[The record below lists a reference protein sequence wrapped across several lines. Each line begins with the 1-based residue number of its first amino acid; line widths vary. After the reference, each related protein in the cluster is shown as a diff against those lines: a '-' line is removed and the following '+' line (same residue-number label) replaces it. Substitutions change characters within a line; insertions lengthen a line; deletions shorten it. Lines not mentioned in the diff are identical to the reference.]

1 MLSVF
6 EVERTLLSRER
17 KATMKD
23 VVAGLARVQGPYC
36 ATSRSLITQ
45 ATGHLKAVLQTL
57 RVKKVLASELS
68 RSRSE
73 HAYAFQFVVKH

>member
-23 VVAGLARVQGPYC
+23 VVAGLARVQGTYC

-73 HAYAFQFVVKH
+73 HAYARQIVVKL